1 MRGNWC
7 CAIPTDTSSPSP
19 NRRLVLKK
27 SDLRVL
33 VLGMAIVLLSV
44 SCGRAPTGGIVIS
57 GRAEAGPVCPVET
70 NPPDPACAPR
80 PVAGAVI
87 VAVAESG
94 DRVETT
100 TGPDGRFSFDLAAG
114 RYQIVARPA
123 EGLMGTPEPVDV
135 EAASG
140 SIDVGVLMY
149 DTGIR

>member
-1 MRGNWC
+1 MF
-7 CAIPTDTSSPSP
+7 
-19 NRRLVLKK
+19 KK
-27 SDLRVL
+27 SDLRVF
-33 VLGMAIVLLSV
+33 VLGLTILVVSV
-44 SCGRAPTGGIVIS
+44 SCGREPAAGIVVA

-80 PVAGAVI
+80 PVAGAVV

-114 RYQIVARPA
+114 RYQIAARPV
-123 EGLMGTPEPVDV
+123 EGLMGTPEPVEV

>member
-1 MRGNWC
+1 M
-7 CAIPTDTSSPSP
+7 
-19 NRRLVLKK
+19 
-27 SDLRVL
+27 
-33 VLGMAIVLLSV
+33 
-44 SCGRAPTGGIVIS
+44 
-57 GRAEAGPVCPVET
+57 CPVET

-80 PVAGAVI
+80 PVAGAVV

-114 RYQIVARPA
+114 RYQIVALPA